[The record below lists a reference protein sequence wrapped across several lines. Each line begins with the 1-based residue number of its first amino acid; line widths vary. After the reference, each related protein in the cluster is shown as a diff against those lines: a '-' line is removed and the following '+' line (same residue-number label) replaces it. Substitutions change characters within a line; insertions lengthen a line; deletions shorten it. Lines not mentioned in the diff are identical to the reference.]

1 MNYIILFN
9 YFYSFSVKS
18 FPSIL
23 PNLLSPFL
31 TFSHSY
37 VLPLLLCPVLSVL
50 CFLCSFLIHFPFSI
64 FSSGNTMPCGIRCF
78 HGSVRSWRSQPYGC
92 CHSRCLWGGVLT
104 PPLPDR
110 TIGCG
115 FPSASPP
122 LIWVW
127 VEVDF
132 RPPPVSSSVPSTPPP

>member
-9 YFYSFSVKS
+9 YFYLFSVKS

-23 PNLLSPFL
+23 PNLPARSQLSYYS
-31 TFSHSY
+31 FSFY
-37 VLPLLLCPVLSVL
+37 RFEALLCSVLFVL

-64 FSSGNTMPCGIRCF
+64 FSSGNTMPCGIKCF

-92 CHSRCLWGGVLT
+92 CHSRCLWGEVLT
-104 PPLPDR
+104 SPLFDR

-115 FPSASPP
+115 LPSASPP
-122 LIWVW
+122 L
-127 VEVDF
+127 
-132 RPPPVSSSVPSTPPP
+132 SSECE